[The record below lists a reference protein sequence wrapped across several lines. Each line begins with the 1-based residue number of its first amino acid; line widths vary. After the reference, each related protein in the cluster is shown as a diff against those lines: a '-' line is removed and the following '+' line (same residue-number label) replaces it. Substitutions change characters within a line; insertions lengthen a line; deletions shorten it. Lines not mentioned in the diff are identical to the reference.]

1 MVNTQ
6 KRIITELR
14 AAVSNKLGKEI
25 LSSAHCD
32 MLADEISKIGV
43 IINPQTFRR
52 FFGLIKNSGK
62 FHIHTLDTLAQYCGF
77 TDFKNFGK
85 SLTEN
90 ELDLFLGSHDSSN
103 LEYNYWQLSE
113 NLCRKIIDSP
123 SSLAIVHHQLLKY
136 PLARTFFM
144 EHHPMRDLA
153 GTVYAQY
160 FQDYLKYEQSNEAKL
175 FAYGFLY
182 MGSFLTENKEFM
194 EIYFHKIKDTEL
206 SPEVYVL
213 PAARKFGVK
222 LLHYWLNKDE
232 QSFTETYVEMLEA
245 RNTYKEISEKSVCSF
260 EYVILEHLIFT
271 DKTEEM
277 KFLIGNNT
285 QQKYSDREF
294 VPQDRKENHDVCWNI
309 MCAVAYLKSEKFEEC
324 KNYLDKVCLESL
336 SLGWQKYYSIIYY
349 FVKLEFAAK
358 NERTELLT
366 KLTQLINQTYFTY
379 YDKALLN
386 LQNKNLKSESLKT
399 AF

>member
-1 MVNTQ
+1 MNTER
-6 KRIITELR
+6 RIINELR

-32 MLADEISKIGV
+32 MLSDEISKIGV

-77 TDFKNFGK
+77 IDFKNFSK

-90 ELDLFLGSHDSSN
+90 ELDLFLGTDDLIN
-103 LEYNYWQLSE
+103 QELNYWQLSE

-194 EIYFHKIKDTEL
+194 EIYFQKIKDTEL
-206 SPEVYVL
+206 DSEVYVL
-213 PAARKFGVK
+213 PAARKFGVM
-222 LLHYWLNKDE
+222 LLHYWVKRDE
-232 QSFTETYVEMLEA
+232 KSFTKVYDEMLVA

-260 EYVILEHLIFT
+260 EYTVLEHLIYT
-271 DKTEEM
+271 DKTAEM
-277 KFLIGNNT
+277 KFLIENNT
-285 QQKYSDREF
+285 QQLYSDREF
-294 VPQDRKENHDVCWNI
+294 VPQDRKENHEVCWNI
-309 MCAVAYLKSEKFEEC
+309 MSAISYLKLKDYDKC
-324 KNYLDKVCLESL
+324 DQYLQKVRLENL
-336 SLGWQKYYSIIYY
+336 SLGWQKYYSILYY
-349 FVKLEFAAK
+349 FAKFDFVDNEERLEI
-358 NERTELLT
+358 ET
-366 KLTQLINQTYFTY
+366 KLGQLIDETYFTY
-379 YDKALLN
+379 YAKVLSRFQSKNFLDKRYKPAL
-386 LQNKNLKSESLKT
+386 
-399 AF
+399 